1 MCLISIP
8 IYGQNRYDIPNVYY
22 NMDTAN
28 CFVIKTDNGYG
39 ANGQKIEIQPNALR
53 SCRYVFKK
61 QLSLPIVEVLDS
73 SILMSID
80 ALIGETIEDGNVFF
94 PDTSGFC
101 IDLTFAYEDEG
112 EMKVYISP
120 YANYYIYDVLF
131 SETDKILFEWY
142 GRYSH
147 TNVGCFFYNEILCI
161 VRLYNVPIA
170 PQAQCYYSETSD
182 SVQLNVFRDK
192 VTIYKESYDPQKR
205 YTMPS
210 CHERR
215 AN

>member
-1 MCLISIP
+1 MWANHNAFTALNTGFWIP
-8 IYGQNRYDIPNVYY
+8 GWNVYC
-22 NMDTAN
+22 NISLFILCCSCWECAIFWHCRN
-28 CFVIKTDNGYG
+28 WKAV
-39 ANGQKIEIQPNALR
+39 AL
-53 SCRYVFKK
+53 KK

-131 SETDKILFEWY
+131 SETDKILFECY

-147 TNVGCFFYNEILCI
+147 TNAGCFFYNEILCI